1 MRGHYHEGLISYWQ
15 ECSFY
20 TKCDGKNLNQ
30 GSDMTWS
37 LYRKQIIGGQVCQE
51 EDQLGGDKIAQAN
64 GDKNMEA
71 WVGDQ
76 LR

>member
-1 MRGHYHEGLISYWQ
+1 MI
-15 ECSFY
+15 
-20 TKCDGKNLNQ
+20 
-30 GSDMTWS
+30 WS
-37 LYRKQIIGGQVCQE
+37 LYRKQTIGGQVCQE

-76 LR
+76 LRWNKKSKNKIYFEGEAARPCQGKGLQTGWDE